1 MPKLRIRK
9 KELSRGA
16 CLVAAVLLIFGGILS
31 LVAPGSIR
39 PNIAFVFGMI
49 MALAGVIFL
58 LIYAL
63 MRSLPVG
70 AEWILA
76 DGIVALALCGQ
87 VGREELIPFSMGAW
101 LLFSGVTRLVMAAV
115 LLRGKIKCWRITGL
129 AGLALLLLGLISQ
142 YGFAAAE
149 GYAGLFEGLAFLL
162 EGANALFLWWLWNDL
177 PGCGEENTDTH
188 MAIRK

>member
-1 MPKLRIRK
+1 MPKLQIRK

-31 LVAPGSIR
+31 LVAPGSVW

-76 DGIVALALCGQ
+76 DGIACSGTLWAGGERGADSVFYGSMASLFRCDKIGNGGCLIERKGKMLANNRPRWAGVASIGADFSIWICCGRW
-87 VGREELIPFSMGAW
+87 VCGA
-101 LLFSGVTRLVMAAV
+101 F
-115 LLRGKIKCWRITGL
+115 
-129 AGLALLLLGLISQ
+129 
-142 YGFAAAE
+142 
-149 GYAGLFEGLAFLL
+149 
-162 EGANALFLWWLWNDL
+162 
-177 PGCGEENTDTH
+177 
-188 MAIRK
+188 